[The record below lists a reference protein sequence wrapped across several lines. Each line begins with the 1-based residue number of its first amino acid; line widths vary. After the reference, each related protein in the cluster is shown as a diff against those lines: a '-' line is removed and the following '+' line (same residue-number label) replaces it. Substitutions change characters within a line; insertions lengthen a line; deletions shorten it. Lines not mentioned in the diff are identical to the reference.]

1 MIQKRGIQK
10 VTIMDY
16 VNGDMLET
24 VLKIYVLL
32 LVLNLILWLDKYN
45 SFVKK

>member
-1 MIQKRGIQK
+1 
-10 VTIMDY
+10 MDY